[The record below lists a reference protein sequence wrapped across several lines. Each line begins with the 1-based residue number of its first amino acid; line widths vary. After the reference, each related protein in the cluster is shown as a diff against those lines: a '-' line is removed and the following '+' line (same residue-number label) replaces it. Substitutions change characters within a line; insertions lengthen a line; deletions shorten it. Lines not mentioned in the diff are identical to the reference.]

1 MRHLRNSGWNGLAA
15 LRRERSAFAAL
26 GLLLLT
32 VQLLLSGFGQG
43 AVAAERLAAPD
54 LGLICHTLENGNRLV
69 SDKAPDEPDRS
80 CPCLAGVCLVSAHA
94 ILPVG
99 PEARIAARPPVALP
113 ATLRLSDAPAPPRPI
128 DLFARAS
135 RGPPTRI

>member
-1 MRHLRNSGWNGLAA
+1 MRSSRTSGWNGLAA

-26 GLLLLT
+26 GLVLLV
-32 VQLLLSGFGQG
+32 VQMLLSGVSQG
-43 AVAAERLAAPD
+43 AMAAERLAAPD
-54 LGLICHTLENGNRLV
+54 LGLICHSLADGNRLI
-69 SDKAPDEPDRS
+69 ANQTPEEPERS

-94 ILPVG
+94 LLPGDVD
-99 PEARIAARPPVALP
+99 ALVTVRPQVALSVATRPVA
-113 ATLRLSDAPAPPRPI
+113 ASDPRRPI

>member
-1 MRHLRNSGWNGLAA
+1 MGHLRTSGWNGLAA
-15 LRRERSAFAAL
+15 LRRERSAFAVL

-32 VQLLLSGFGQG
+32 VQLLLSGFSQG
-43 AVAAERLAAPD
+43 AMAAERLAAPD

-69 SDKAPDEPDRS
+69 SDKAPEGPDRS
-80 CPCLAGVCLVSAHA
+80 CPCLAGVCLASVHA
-94 ILPVG
+94 ILTIG
-99 PEARIAARPPVALP
+99 PDAPIASRPLVELPVA
-113 ATLRLSDAPAPPRPI
+113 LRLSDAPAPRRPI